1 MRGLW
6 LTILFLQ
13 VAVFSL
19 AQETAEDYMLYKFES
34 EPHAEFSITTD
45 TLLFYRA
52 LHHHDDMYDELAA
65 FRFSMV
71 DYARRGV
78 HYSERLAS
86 VAGLDLRRSN
96 ISILR
101 RLAVSERDYA
111 ALAHADGVIGGEAGM
126 DCFSLKD
133 GVPLSGGNVALF
145 LSGKGYLGG
154 VRSTVHSLLK
164 RGLSMSAYA
173 SAKGGDDLYVKGV
186 NNNSLDVGF
195 RLTKEFQQGATLS
208 FLALSTVGERG
219 LRSGTTQETF
229 TLTGDNLYNPSWGRQ
244 SDKVRN
250 SRTRHDAV
258 PFVAVELDAPL
269 WGDTRMSLAVGGDYG
284 HRRYSALGWYDAMTP
299 RPDNYRYLPSYYADE
314 QVAAEVAYEWR
325 AGNENYTQ
333 VNWADMYAQNRRS
346 ADGAVY
352 ALESRVERIARAQ
365 LSLQFASPIGRDV
378 VLNYGVRADFNGS
391 RRYKQM
397 DDLLGATHLRDVD
410 YYLLDDDTYS
420 NNLRNNLLSAD
431 DIVREGD
438 RFGYDYELRRRSVS
452 LNVGVEYNTSR
463 WQILA
468 ALEAGRQQVVREG
481 YFEKELYSGSRSL
494 GRSARKSF
502 DPYTFKFSAGYAI
515 SASHHIGVA
524 AMVSRRAPEV
534 DDIFLN
540 PQYNN
545 RMVDDPSLE
554 RREAVDVNYKFRT
567 SVVDMVVSAFASR
580 SHDER
585 MVLRGYDDLSAT
597 YCDIDISGIGI
608 LRYGVEAAA
617 RIFLS
622 RSWQAEVTASAG
634 RYLYAD
640 NPLVSHYADV
650 DNSVVCISS
659 PSYMS
664 GCRVGGAP
672 QITASA
678 SLDYFARRGWIFS
691 GGVNYAGGRY
701 VEPSIVRR
709 TERVARQSSASAELY
724 ERFLSQQRLGD
735 AVTVDCSVAKWFSV
749 GASRMSLSLMVRN
762 LLGAD
767 NIVYGGYEQ
776 TRIRHYR
783 SGAQTIYAP
792 QDDIITY
799 SYPRTFYAVVSWK
812 F

>member
-34 EPHAEFSITTD
+34 EPYAEFSITTD

-52 LHHHDDMYDELAA
+52 LHHADDMYDELAA

-71 DYARRGV
+71 DYARRGL
-78 HYSERLAS
+78 HYTERRAS
-86 VAGLDLRRSN
+86 IAGLDLRRAN

-101 RLAVSERDYA
+101 RLAVSERGYA
-111 ALAHADGVIGGEAGM
+111 GLAHANGAIGGEAGM
-126 DCFSLKD
+126 DYFSLTD
-133 GVPLSGGNVALF
+133 GVPMSGGNVALF

-164 RGLSMSAYA
+164 RGVSMSAYA
-173 SAKGGDDLYVKGV
+173 SAKGGNDLYVQGV
-186 NNNSLDVGF
+186 NNNALDVGL

-208 FLALSTVGERG
+208 FLALSMVGEKG
-219 LRSGTTQETF
+219 LRSGTTQEAF

-244 SDKVRN
+244 SGEVRN
-250 SRTRHDAV
+250 SRTRRDAV
-258 PFVAVELDAPL
+258 PFVALALDAPL
-269 WGDTRMSLAVGGDYG
+269 WGETRMSLAVGGDYG

-299 RPDNYRYLPSYYADE
+299 RPDNYRYMPSYYADE
-314 QVAAEVAYEWR
+314 QIASEVAYEWR
-325 AGNENYTQ
+325 AGNEAYTQ
-333 VNWADMYAQNRRS
+333 INWADMYAQNRRS
-346 ADGAVY
+346 ADGAIY

-365 LSLQFASPIGRDV
+365 LSLQLASPIGRDV

-397 DDLLGATHLRDVD
+397 EDLLGATHLRDVD
-410 YYLLDDDTYS
+410 YYLIDDDTYS
-420 NNLRNNLLSAD
+420 NNLRNNLLSVD
-431 DIVREGD
+431 DVVGEGD
-438 RFGYDYELRRRSVS
+438 RFGYDYELRRRSVA
-452 LNVGVEYNTSR
+452 LNAGVEYSTSR

-468 ALEAGRQQVVREG
+468 ALEMGREQVVREG
-481 YFEKELYSGSRSL
+481 YFEKELYAGERSL
-494 GRSARKSF
+494 GRSRSKSF
-502 DPYTFKFSAGYAI
+502 DPYTLKLSAGYAL
-515 SASHHIGVA
+515 SPRHHIGLA
-524 AMVSRRAPEV
+524 AMVARRAPDA
-534 DDIFLN
+534 DDMFLN

-545 RMVDDPSLE
+545 RMVDDLTLS
-554 RREAVDVNYKFRT
+554 RHAAVDVNYKFHSSALDLT
-567 SVVDMVVSAFASR
+567 ISAFASR
-580 SHDER
+580 SSDER

-597 YCDIDISGIGI
+597 YCDIDISGIGS
-608 LRYGVEAAA
+608 LRYGVEGAA
-617 RIFLS
+617 RIYLS
-622 RSWQAEVTASAG
+622 RSWQAEVTASLG
-634 RYLYAD
+634 RYEYAD

-650 DNSVVCISS
+650 DNSEVCISS

-664 GCRVGGAP
+664 GCSVGGAP

-678 SLDYFARRGWIFS
+678 SVDYFARRGWIFS

-709 TERVARQSSASAELY
+709 TERVARQASASAELY
-724 ERFLSQQRLGD
+724 ERFLHQQRLGD
-735 AVTVDCSVAKWFSV
+735 AVTVDCSAAKWFRV
-749 GASRMSLSLMVRN
+749 GSSRMSFSLMVRN
-762 LLGAD
+762 LLGTD

-799 SYPRTFYAVVSWK
+799 SYPRTYYAVVSWK